1 MASKRKTPELKLNE
15 EEPLVLS
22 RDFNL
27 FYRPQEKPLPA
38 GTENFIKSLDN
49 FITGAGTSMVIAS
62 EVKQKKEEG
71 AKAIKDYAE
80 LKTKFRKAIKEGKI
94 KKEANPYYLEKYQQL
109 SLNSYASEF
118 SDVLLQ
124 AYTDENVASDITAG
138 AFDKFY
144 AKTLEKFVKDK
155 DLGTFDA
162 MTLEKGFFKE
172 TSAYRDQLEATH
184 KSNLINNFK
193 KDFDNKV
200 KFKVIGVIQKWKNYD
215 ENALNEDGNE
225 INIFERIAADLQTEI
240 QSIIDVTDDG
250 RASIDVV
257 FDGLKLYVEQT
268 TDYDFAKTLISKIP
282 ELLVGGTGASI
293 DKIGRIK
300 AEKND
305 LLATLNEKVNEKLN
319 NEIKVEQ
326 NKTISDSLKTFDFLK
341 KEILKNPDFNVTTWK
356 NEEGRTNGEIL
367 GAETFLKKDQYDGGN
382 SDNGDAIIEIETLLR
397 ERKFIEASE
406 VITKHFENGDIRKST
421 FIDYQNVRLPNAW
434 DYDENVWFDKP
445 IIAQTIYSLQKTM
458 ETGRGKDRIDAGHV
472 TKYLKDKMF
481 KWLKA
486 AEINETYIKNP
497 SLKEDDFEKYFI
509 QTLNDLK
516 EYGGYAKLFGEGGTG
531 LSGTGT
537 VTENI
542 EARIK
547 KEKDEANQN
556 TDAQVKHDLE
566 TMPNKEF
573 EEKYGMTKSEKK
585 KELGL

>member
-62 EVKQKKEEG
+62 EYKQKKEEG

-80 LKTKFRKAIKEGKI
+80 LKTKFRTAIKEGKI

-124 AYTDENVASDITAG
+124 AYTDEKVASDITAG

-215 ENALNEDGNE
+215 ENALNEEGSD

-300 AEKND
+300 AEKR
-305 LLATLNEKVNEKLN
+305 
-319 NEIKVEQ
+319 
-326 NKTISDSLKTFDFLK
+326 SFK
-341 KEILKNPDFNVTTWK
+341 KP
-356 NEEGRTNGEIL
+356 R
-367 GAETFLKKDQYDGGN
+367 
-382 SDNGDAIIEIETLLR
+382 
-397 ERKFIEASE
+397 
-406 VITKHFENGDIRKST
+406 
-421 FIDYQNVRLPNAW
+421 P
-434 DYDENVWFDKP
+434 
-445 IIAQTIYSLQKTM
+445 
-458 ETGRGKDRIDAGHV
+458 
-472 TKYLKDKMF
+472 
-481 KWLKA
+481 
-486 AEINETYIKNP
+486 
-497 SLKEDDFEKYFI
+497 
-509 QTLNDLK
+509 
-516 EYGGYAKLFGEGGTG
+516 
-531 LSGTGT
+531 
-537 VTENI
+537 
-542 EARIK
+542 
-547 KEKDEANQN
+547 
-556 TDAQVKHDLE
+556 
-566 TMPNKEF
+566 
-573 EEKYGMTKSEKK
+573 
-585 KELGL
+585 

>member
-62 EVKQKKEEG
+62 EYKQKKEEG

-80 LKTKFRKAIKEGKI
+80 LKTKFRKAVKEGKI

-124 AYTDENVASDITAG
+124 AYTDEYVASDITAG

-215 ENALNEDGNE
+215 ENALNEEGSD

-547 KEKDEANQN
+547 KEKDKATQN
-556 TDAQVKHDLE
+556 TDAQVKVDLDE
-566 TMPNKEF
+566 LSNKEF
-573 EEKYGMTKSEKK
+573 ENKYGMTKSEKK

>member
-62 EVKQKKEEG
+62 EYKQKKEEG

-80 LKTKFRKAIKEGKI
+80 LKTKFRKAVKEGKI

-118 SDVLLQ
+118 SDILYS
-124 AYTDENVASDITAG
+124 AYVNEKVGEDITEG
-138 AFDKFY
+138 AFDRFY

-215 ENALNEDGNE
+215 ENALNEEGSD

-445 IIAQTIYSLQKTM
+445 VIAQTLYTLKKTK
-458 ETGRGKDRIDAGHV
+458 ESGRGKDRIDAGHV

-547 KEKDEANQN
+547 KEKDKATQN
-556 TDAQVKHDLE
+556 TDAQVKVDLDE
-566 TMPNKEF
+566 LSNKEF
-573 EEKYGMTKSEKK
+573 ENKYGMTKSEKK

>member
-27 FYRPQEKPLPA
+27 FHRPQEKPLPA

-62 EVKQKKEEG
+62 EYKQKKEEG

-80 LKTKFRKAIKEGKI
+80 LKTKFRKAVKEGKI

-118 SDVLLQ
+118 SDILYS
-124 AYTDENVASDITAG
+124 AYVNEKVGEDITEG
-138 AFDKFY
+138 AFDRFY
-144 AKTLEKFVKDK
+144 AKTLEKFVSDNK
-155 DLGTFDA
+155 LGTFDA

-172 TSAYRDQLEATH
+172 TSGYRDQLEATH

-215 ENALNEDGNE
+215 ENALNEEGSD

-547 KEKDEANQN
+547 KEKDKATQN
-556 TDAQVKHDLE
+556 TDAQVKVDLDE
-566 TMPNKEF
+566 LSNKEF
-573 EEKYGMTKSEKK
+573 ENKYGMTKSEKK

>member
-62 EVKQKKEEG
+62 EYKQKKEEG

-80 LKTKFRKAIKEGKI
+80 LKTKFRKAVKEGKI

-118 SDVLLQ
+118 SDILYS
-124 AYTDENVASDITAG
+124 AYVNEKVGEDITEG
-138 AFDKFY
+138 AFDRFY
-144 AKTLEKFVKDK
+144 AKTLEKFVSDNK
-155 DLGTFDA
+155 LGTFDA

-215 ENALNEDGNE
+215 ENALNEEGSD

-240 QSIIDVTDDG
+240 QSIIDVSDDG

-547 KEKDEANQN
+547 KEKDKATQN
-556 TDAQVKHDLE
+556 TDAQVKVDLDE
-566 TMPNKEF
+566 LSNKEF
-573 EEKYGMTKSEKK
+573 ENKYGMTKSEKK

>member
-49 FITGAGTSMVIAS
+49 FITGAGASMVIAS
-62 EVKQKKEEG
+62 EYKQKKEEG

-80 LKTKFRKAIKEGKI
+80 LKTKFRKAVKEGKI

-118 SDVLLQ
+118 SDILYS
-124 AYTDENVASDITAG
+124 AYVNEKVASDITAG

-193 KDFDNKV
+193 NDFDNKV
-200 KFKVIGVIQKWKNYD
+200 KYKVIGVIQKWKNFD
-215 ENALNEDGNE
+215 ENALNEEGSD

-268 TDYDFAKTLISKIP
+268 TDYDFAKTLINKIP
-282 ELLVGGTGASI
+282 ELLVGGTGKISE
-293 DKIGRIK
+293 IGRIK

-326 NKTISDSLKTFDFLK
+326 NKTVSDSLKF
-341 KEILKNPDFNVTTWK
+341 
-356 NEEGRTNGEIL
+356 
-367 GAETFLKKDQYDGGN
+367 
-382 SDNGDAIIEIETLLR
+382 
-397 ERKFIEASE
+397 
-406 VITKHFENGDIRKST
+406 
-421 FIDYQNVRLPNAW
+421 
-434 DYDENVWFDKP
+434 
-445 IIAQTIYSLQKTM
+445 
-458 ETGRGKDRIDAGHV
+458 
-472 TKYLKDKMF
+472 
-481 KWLKA
+481 
-486 AEINETYIKNP
+486 
-497 SLKEDDFEKYFI
+497 
-509 QTLNDLK
+509 
-516 EYGGYAKLFGEGGTG
+516 
-531 LSGTGT
+531 
-537 VTENI
+537 
-542 EARIK
+542 
-547 KEKDEANQN
+547 
-556 TDAQVKHDLE
+556 
-566 TMPNKEF
+566 
-573 EEKYGMTKSEKK
+573 
-585 KELGL
+585 

>member
-62 EVKQKKEEG
+62 EYKQKKEEG

-80 LKTKFRKAIKEGKI
+80 LKTKFRKAVKEGKI

-118 SDVLLQ
+118 SDILYS
-124 AYTDENVASDITAG
+124 AYVNEKVGEDITEG
-138 AFDKFY
+138 AFDRFY
-144 AKTLEKFVKDK
+144 AKTLEKFVSDNK
-155 DLGTFDA
+155 LGTFDA

-215 ENALNEDGNE
+215 ENALNEEGSD

-319 NEIKVEQ
+319 NELNAEK
-326 NKTISDSLKTFDFLK
+326 NKNISDSLKTFDFLK
-341 KEILKNPDFNVTTWK
+341 NKVAADKDFNVTAWK
-356 NEEGRTNGEIL
+356 NEEGRTQGEIL
-367 GAETFLKKDQYDGGN
+367 GAETFLKKDRYDGGN
-382 SDNGDAIIEIETLLR
+382 SDNGEAIIEIETLLR

-547 KEKDEANQN
+547 KEKDKATQN
-556 TDAQVKHDLE
+556 TDAQVKVDLDE
-566 TMPNKEF
+566 LSNKEF
-573 EEKYGMTKSEKK
+573 ENKYGMTKSEKK